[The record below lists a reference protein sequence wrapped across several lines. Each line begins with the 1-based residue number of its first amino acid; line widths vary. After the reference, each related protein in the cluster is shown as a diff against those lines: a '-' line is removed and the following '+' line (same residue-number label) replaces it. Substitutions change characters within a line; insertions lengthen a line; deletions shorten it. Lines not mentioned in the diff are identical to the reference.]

1 MSLPPDA
8 DPSDFLERAPALA
21 SLLPDEALS
30 KALATGDA
38 SALYRALL
46 VRLAVEPTGMVR
58 DTLAELVADRSLFA
72 MVEAPPSVHSVLGTG
87 TALVGAPREDA
98 PEAPF
103 IATRVFRLLGV
114 PLWPLGQHLV
124 RRGREGVLQVL
135 GAVPRSTGFHVMRA
149 GAVVAVAAVGLGVPA
164 SLATTV
170 LNREV
175 NLVNGLSRAV
185 RVCVDGRC
193 QVLAPQDSARESFIA
208 LPGTHHVEASW
219 PEDAAPF
226 ETVALPTHAHAVYNV
241 LGAAPAFAV
250 STLGTSSSVAR
261 RPLAGLDA
269 LGDSEV
275 LEVRA
280 GGWREAFQAHADAG
294 QWLQAAT
301 LAEAVALADASAL
314 PARELAARAWLRV
327 KNPAQAARFSELLV
341 TRHPEDV
348 SAHRLHQDLLIA
360 AGRLR
365 DARMRYDELAASKP
379 KSVAFALLKARLAE
393 PRAQLD
399 AFKEV
404 MLRFYDDPAA
414 NRAFARVLFA
424 WERPAEALPLL
435 DEARQKEPE
444 SVEDLELRVRVLLS
458 QSRVGDASNEV
469 RRYGQDANH
478 RGWDFAV
485 LAGRLAQ
492 VAGPDRSQYV
502 TRDFLPAEPRAE
514 EESIPVGNY
523 TLRGFEPARGEG
535 RPKRSLPAGSPLESL
550 RGRERVLLFELT
562 AADGTVKEAEL
573 KALTP
578 GTHQD
583 VLLLA
588 RAVVT
593 KLEEA
598 VALAA
603 VAPDS
608 VLSRLEPEAAAVVAL
623 ELSRLQRTAEA
634 ERVYGSS
641 LPLLLARETLEAY
654 MRGPQELDRLRLLPP
669 GLRTAAHIARAR
681 HQDGDGWE
689 YEVARG
695 SDTLPGFARRAL
707 DTWQDTMKER
717 VPPTNPGWYD
727 HHSDPHY
734 GHHHREVIQII
745 RSGSQLRADPIKGTP
760 PTNVRK

>member
-1 MSLPPDA
+1 MSLPPDV

-30 KALATGDA
+30 QALATGDA

-46 VRLAVEPTGMVR
+46 VRLAVEPPGMGR

-72 MVEAPPSVHSVLGTG
+72 MVEAPPSLRGVLGTG

-98 PEAPF
+98 PEAPY

-124 RRGREGVLQVL
+124 RRGREGALQVL
-135 GAVPRSTGFHVMRA
+135 GGVPRSPGFHALRA
-149 GAVVAVAAVGLGVPA
+149 GAVVAFAAVGLGVPA
-164 SLATTV
+164 MLATTV
-170 LNREV
+170 LQREV
-175 NLVNGLSRAV
+175 NLLNGLARPV

-193 QVLAPQDSARESFIA
+193 QVLDPQTSARETFLA
-208 LPGTHHVEASW
+208 LPGTHHVEAAW

-226 ETVALPTHAHAVYNV
+226 ETVALPTHARAVYSV
-241 LGAAPAFAV
+241 LGAAPAFARPAP
-250 STLGTSSSVAR
+250 GASSAQKG

-269 LGDSEV
+269 LGETEV

-294 QWLQAAT
+294 HWLQAAT
-301 LAEAVALADASAL
+301 LAEAVALADGTAL

-348 SAHRLHQDLLIA
+348 SAHRLHQDLLLA

-365 DARMRYDELAASKP
+365 EARLRYDELAAARP

-393 PRAQLD
+393 PRAQPD

-414 NRAFARVLFA
+414 NRAFARVLLA

-435 DEARQKEPE
+435 DDARQKAPE
-444 SVEDLELRVRVLLS
+444 SLEDLELRVRVLLS
-458 QSRVGDASNEV
+458 LGRVGDASNEV
-469 RRYGQDANH
+469 RRYGQDAKH
-478 RGWDFAV
+478 HGWDFAV

-502 TRDFLPAEPRAE
+502 TRDFLPAEPRVQ

-523 TLRGFEPARGEG
+523 TLRGFEPARAEG
-535 RPKRSLPAGSPLESL
+535 RPQRTLPAGSSLESL
-550 RGRERVLLFELT
+550 RGRERALLFELT
-562 AADGTVKEAEL
+562 AGDGTVKEAEL

-598 VALAA
+598 VALA
-603 VAPDS
+603 VGAPDS
-608 VLSRLEPEAAAVVAL
+608 VLSRLEPEAAALVAL
-623 ELSRLQRTAEA
+623 ELSRLGRTAEA
-634 ERVYGSS
+634 ERVFGSS

-654 MRGPQELDRLRLLPP
+654 MRGPQELDRLRQLPP
-669 GLRTAAHIARAR
+669 GLRTAAHLARVR
-681 HQDGDGWE
+681 HQREGARWE
-689 YEVARG
+689 YEGARG
-695 SDTLPGFARRAL
+695 GDTLPGFARRAL
-707 DTWQDTMKER
+707 DTWQDPMKER

-727 HHSDPHY
+727 HT
-734 GHHHREVIQII
+734 HHHEIIQII
-745 RSGSQLRADPIKGTP
+745 REEPPRKTKGKRP
-760 PTNVRK
+760 PTVQVVP